1 MREETTMI
9 NFRSKPFAAL
19 CYRYRSIHEMQRDLQ
34 GPADLQDCESWGL
47 TAREWREQIKLALKA
62 RMEHNVA

>member
-1 MREETTMI
+1 MI

-19 CYRYRSIHEMQRDLQ
+19 CYRYRSIYEMQRDLQ

-62 RMEHNVA
+62 RMEHNAA